1 MFGGGG
7 SMHVDE
13 ELFGAYVFYGA
24 LLVLKMLIMAPL
36 TARQRLSNKVTIF
49 TPFFCPVFPTKRG

>member
-1 MFGGGG
+1 
-7 SMHVDE
+7 MHVDE